1 MLLKRELF
9 FKIDGA
15 THQQVWRHTFGQ
27 PRGFDARCCRQNYL
41 IIFQSIGIWA
51 NPLCRYIHDECYGVA
66 LDADGNYLII
76 GGWASFNFAHVL
88 HISSFIGQGMNT
100 TTRRQMLT
108 AGAATPGW
116 ELPQKTLQ
124 NFPRKSS
131 YPIILRF
138 RISWWSHQVEIL
150 FSAESLETR
159 RGTMRVIK
167 KTIQLVVGDQI
178 SSTQRVLWPI
188 HIKNRLRRIPH
199 RDEKWRCDDLHRQW
213 HGPWGWL
220 PQTYQNL
227 LILSV
232 FLSS

>member
-1 MLLKRELF
+1 MFLKKHFFTASLF
-9 FKIDGA
+9 
-15 THQQVWRHTFGQ
+15 
-27 PRGFDARCCRQNYL
+27 
-41 IIFQSIGIWA
+41 WA
-51 NPLCRYIHDECYGVA
+51 NQLSRYIHDECYGVA

-76 GGWASFNFAHVL
+76 GGWASFNF
-88 HISSFIGQGMNT
+88 HISAFDGQEMST
-100 TTRRQMLT
+100 ITRRQMLT
-108 AGAATPGW
+108 AGVATPGW
-116 ELPQKTLQ
+116 DLPQ
-124 NFPRKSS
+124 NFAKLSRS
-131 YPIILRF
+131 YPRILRF
-138 RISWWSHQVEIL
+138 RISWWSHQVERL

-220 PQTYQNL
+220 PQTHQNL
-227 LILSV
+227 LILSF